1 MRHFLIAAVA
11 ALAFGTPALAQ
22 SHGGYDGYGHQSY
35 RGSYG
40 NGYDQSRGYYG
51 AGPGYA
57 YRDRGYDYRGY
68 NDRSYNYRG
77 YNDRGYDYRPS
88 HHDRRHERRD
98 DFRRRDHHDR
108 W

>member
-1 MRHFLIAAVA
+1 MRRFLIAAVV

-22 SHGGYDGYGHQSY
+22 SHGGYGRYGHQTY
-35 RGSYG
+35 RGSYES
-40 NGYDQSRGYYG
+40 GYDQSRGYNS

-57 YRDRGYDYRGY
+57 YNDRGNNYRGY
-68 NDRSYNYRG
+68 NDLG

-88 HHDRRHERRD
+88 RHDGRHERRD
-98 DFRRRDHHDR
+98 DFHRRDHHAR